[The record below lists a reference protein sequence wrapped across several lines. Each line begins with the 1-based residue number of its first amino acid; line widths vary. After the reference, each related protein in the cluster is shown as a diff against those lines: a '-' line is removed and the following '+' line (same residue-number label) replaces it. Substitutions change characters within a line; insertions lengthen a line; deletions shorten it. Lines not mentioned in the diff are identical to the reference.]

1 MSSISTTISEAY
13 TYTHARKIA
22 SKVASDLLRFRD
34 FYGRPSVV
42 EIDEY
47 EAELVEL
54 LKHDAINHITYG
66 FKKNGEWVVAVKY
79 HAVDGALISDDV
91 PGRLRAGANVS
102 GASFTSFLSYS
113 NSWCNRPDADKDR
126 IRKLLPFRRSTGEE
140 PGVKDGYWSQDLNYV
155 AGSRGLSR
163 SSIRQW

>member
-1 MSSISTTISEAY
+1 MSSVSTTVSEAF

-22 SKVASDLLRFRD
+22 SKVATDLLRFRD
-34 FYGRPSVV
+34 FYGRPSVL
-42 EIDEY
+42 EIDDY

-54 LKHDAINHITYG
+54 LKHDMINHITYG
-66 FKKNGEWVVAVKY
+66 FKKDGEWITAVKY
-79 HAVDGALISDDV
+79 HAVDGALIADDV

-113 NSWCNRPDADKDR
+113 NSWWNRSDTER
-126 IRKLLPFRRSTGEE
+126 NCIRKLLPFPRSTGEE

-155 AGSRGLSR
+155 AGNRGLSR